1 MNKVIELIVGPGTG
15 RKTCLGGTVDD
26 IHLRQSYLNPVYK
39 NLQKIGVPYEKSSKY
54 TRKWTF

>member
-1 MNKVIELIVGPGTG
+1 MNKVIDFKAGRGTG

-26 IHLRQSYLNPVYK
+26 IHFIQSYLNPVYK